1 METLTTAPE
10 IGAQPARPVRLEK
23 LARILATAYD
33 ALTRCR
39 SDSANESQAA
49 WESRWESVIERAAEM
64 LPRGGGFDCY
74 PTLDTDS
81 DYRGRLVFR
90 GSYHVMN
97 DAGMYDGWRDYAVTV
112 RPCLV
117 HGFVLTVRGGGRD
130 LGDYIAESFHAA
142 LSAEYDPAE
151 FHEETGA
158 AARRARIEA
167 AAAARRAA
175 DRDREAAAV
184 ILQNE
189 IDSAVAD
196 LCAEGFTSAQYR
208 TAARRAV
215 MATAQAW
222 RHNPERWRA
231 EAAAALPEWLAT
243 LAQESARGQ

>member
-23 LARILATAYD
+23 LARIMATAYD

-49 WESRWESVIERAAEM
+49 WESRWESVLNRAAEM
-64 LPRGGGFDCY
+64 LPRGGGFDVY

-81 DYRGRLVFR
+81 EYKGRLVFR
-90 GSYHVMN
+90 GSYHKMN
-97 DAGMYDGWRDYAVTV
+97 DAGMYDGWADYAITV

-117 HGFVLTVRGGGRD
+117 HGFTVSVRGGGRD

-158 AARRARIEA
+158 AARLARIEA

-175 DRDREAAAV
+175 DREREAAAV

-196 LCAEGFTSAQYR
+196 LAAASAPDTNR
-208 TAARRAV
+208 AAIRRAV
-215 MATAQAW
+215 LATAQAW

-231 EAAAALPEWLAT
+231 EALAALPAWLAT
-243 LAQESARGQ
+243 LAEESARGQ

>member
-23 LARILATAYD
+23 LARIMATAYD

-39 SDSANESQAA
+39 SDSANASQAA

-64 LPRGGGFDCY
+64 LPRGGGFDVY

-90 GSYHVMN
+90 GSYHMMN

-112 RPCLV
+112 KPCLV
-117 HGFVLTVRGGGRD
+117 HGFTVAVRGGGRD

-151 FHEETGA
+151 FHEDNA
-158 AARRARIEA
+158 NARYARLEA
-167 AAAARRAA
+167 AAASRRAA
-175 DRDREAAAV
+175 DREREAAAV

-196 LCAEGFTSAQYR
+196 LAAESAPGTDR
-208 TAARRAV
+208 TAILRAV
-215 MATAQAW
+215 LATAQAW

-231 EAAAALPEWLAT
+231 EAKAALPAWLAT
-243 LAQESARGQ
+243 AAEESARGQ